1 MNRAHSR
8 RGPVRLYR
16 RVLPS
21 GQPEVCIRSEPQRRR
36 AADVRNRAGL
46 DSFDSSGRPE
56 YYLLL
61 KPPASRQVTDD

>member
-16 RVLPS
+16 RVLLS
-21 GQPEVCIRSEPQRRR
+21 GQVCIRSEPQRRR
-36 AADVRNRAGL
+36 AAGVRNRADL

-61 KPPASRQVTDD
+61 EPPASRQVTDD